1 LEESFQPP
9 DEGLQNLSKVAKC
22 HGFKP
27 SSTTWRKKHESG
39 IPNATTHKIAGVKS
53 IYISNDSTST
63 KVEERAEEH
72 IQTGQLGNIITTS
85 YYRIPAM
92 VRSTSQI

>member
-1 LEESFQPP
+1 MPWIQAKEHDREEKARVRDTKCNGS
-9 DEGLQNLSKVAKC
+9 QNSWSQKY
-22 HGFKP
+22 
-27 SSTTWRKKHESG
+27 
-39 IPNATTHKIAGVKS
+39 
-53 IYISNDSTST
+53 IYISNDPTST

-72 IQTGQLGNIITTS
+72 IQTSQLGNIITTS